1 MLTKD
6 DIQKLKDILAT
17 KEDVTELRQDSTNL
31 ESKLDEIT
39 ETLNAH
45 TLKLDNLASKH
56 DLETMLE
63 KSLSLTV
70 LKAEFELM
78 KKHMREKLHVEI

>member
-1 MLTKD
+1 MLTNN
-6 DIQKLKDILAT
+6 DIEKLKDVLAT
-17 KEDVTELRQDSTNL
+17 KEDVAAIREDTTHL
-31 ESKLDEIT
+31 ERTINEIA
-39 ETLNAH
+39 ETVNAH

-70 LKAEFELM
+70 LKAEHDLM
-78 KKHMREKLHVEI
+78 KKYMREKLHVEI